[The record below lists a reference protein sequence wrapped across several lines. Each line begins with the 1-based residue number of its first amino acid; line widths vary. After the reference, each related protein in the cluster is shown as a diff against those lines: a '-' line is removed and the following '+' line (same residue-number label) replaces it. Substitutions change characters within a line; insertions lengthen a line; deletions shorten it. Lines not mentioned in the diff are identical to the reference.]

1 MMKQRFLPAH
11 DNANAP
17 LFAGDEPTPRAYLNI
32 IKLDAGDTFR
42 QRIEGFETVWV
53 LMAGLCDLTVDGQAF
68 KQVGGRSSVWDGPAD
83 SVYAGPGAEVVIEAL
98 QPSEIAVGGG
108 RWDEPMPP
116 FRISPSEVDMV
127 DVGSN
132 ETKSRRRIFHILGG
146 KAAGKVGHLLVSEL
160 YADEGCWSGYPS
172 HKHGSQGE
180 EETAHEEIY
189 HWRFDPP
196 TGFGA
201 QLWYDE
207 GAERTAYV
215 TRDRDSFAFCDG
227 YHPTVT
233 SPGHRSYIFTIL
245 VGVQQRSL
253 VQNFEVAHRHLMNQ
267 IPGIAAMRE
276 KFK

>member
-1 MMKQRFLPAH
+1 MKQRFLPAH
-11 DNANAP
+11 DNHNAP
-17 LFAGDEPTPRAYLNI
+17 LFAGDAPVSRAYLNI
-32 IKLDAGDTFR
+32 VRLEPGQTYAASLA
-42 QRIEGFETVWV
+42 EFETVWAV
-53 LMAGLCDLTVDGQAF
+53 QSGLCRIRVDDQTF
-68 KQVGGRSSVWDGPAD
+68 DRVGGRASVWDGPAD
-83 SVYAGPGAEVVIEAL
+83 SVYAGPGARVEVVAL
-98 QPSEIAVGGG
+98 EDCEIAIGGG
-108 RWDEPMPP
+108 RWLQPTAA
-116 FRISPSEVDMV
+116 FRITPTEVDMV

-132 ETKSRRRIFHILGG
+132 ETKSRRRIFHILGN
-146 KAAGKVGHLLVSEL
+146 KAAGRAGHLLVSEL

-172 HKHGSQGE
+172 HKHGAHGA

-207 GAERTAYV
+207 DGTRTAYV

-233 SPGHRSYIFTIL
+233 SPGHRSYIFTVL
-245 VGVQQRSL
+245 VGIDQRSL
-253 VQNFEVAHRHLMNQ
+253 VQNFETAHRHLMDQ

>member
-1 MMKQRFLPAH
+1 MKQRFLPAH
-11 DNANAP
+11 DNGNRP
-17 LFAGDEPTPRAYLNI
+17 LFEGQLPVSRAYFNIVQLSAGDSFV
-32 IKLDAGDTFR
+32 DAVP
-42 QRIEGFETVWV
+42 GFETVWV
-53 LMAGLCDLTVDGQAF
+53 VQSGFCDIMVDQHAF
-68 KQVGGRSSVWDGPAD
+68 ERVGGRASVWDGPAD
-83 SVYAGPGAEVVIEAL
+83 SVYAGPGAQVRIVAREDC
-98 QPSEIAVGGG
+98 EIAVGGG
-108 RWDEPMPP
+108 RWERPMEP
-116 FRISPSEVDMV
+116 FRITPSEVDLV

-146 KAAGKVGHLLVSEL
+146 KAAGRAGHLLVSEL

-172 HKHGSQGE
+172 HKHGAHGA

-207 GAERTAYV
+207 DGARTAYV
-215 TRDRDSFAFCDG
+215 TRDRDSFAFSDG

-233 SPGHRSYIFTIL
+233 SPGHRSYIFTVL

-253 VQNFEVAHRHLMNQ
+253 VQNFEVAHRHLMDR